1 MIPVNPAGMLVAFL
15 LLLLSLQCLLALT
28 VGLVALC
35 IPRRRAY
42 FWSLRRRFIPLAV
55 LLLLGS
61 LPMLSL
67 FYQWFEDWQQ
77 SQALNPTL
85 KQPQTLGDLHLPAGT
100 NVWLQRLAPLSD
112 LSGNPLPYGLASLK
126 RAEFKRTPGQILG
139 MQVSR
144 LELDGARGLADLAI
158 AAPAWIE
165 GWQCSPQSEVH
176 MVYPF
181 NAPFVFADWRLG
193 RCTLAAGSQAGGIQ
207 WPDAV
212 TLNAIGKDGWQLQA
226 DESQTPIRLGRM
238 SVLALRL
245 VLDSEHREVVSWSAQ
260 LAQALQLQGMEY
272 PAGTVVKGRQGRLV
286 FAANDKAPAKD
297 LTTGNA
303 VPARQAVAHDEA
315 TGKRLGIYPISQV
328 GIYPLEVSDDY
339 E

>member
-15 LLLLSLQCLLALT
+15 MLLLSLQCLLALT
-28 VGLVALC
+28 VGLIALC

-42 FWSLRRRFIPLAV
+42 FWSLRRRFIPLAI

-67 FYQWFEDWQQ
+67 GYQWLEDFQQ

-85 KQPQTLGDLHLPAGT
+85 EQPQTLGDLHLPAGT
-100 NVWLQRLAPLSD
+100 HVRLQRLAPLSD
-112 LSGNPLPYGLASLK
+112 LSGNPLPYGLASLE

-144 LELDGARGLADLAI
+144 LELDGGRGLADLTI
-158 AAPAWIE
+158 EAPAQIQ
-165 GWQCSPQSEVH
+165 GWQCSADSEVR

-193 RCTLAAGSQAGGIQ
+193 RCTLAAGSHAGGIQ

-212 TLNAIGKDGWQLQA
+212 TLNAIGNEGWQLQA
-226 DESQTPIRLGRM
+226 DESQTPIRMGRM
-238 SVLALRL
+238 SVLGLRL
-245 VLDSEHREVVSWSAQ
+245 VLDRERREVVYWSAQ
-260 LAQALQLQGMEY
+260 LAQALQLEGMQY
-272 PAGTVVKGRQGRLV
+272 PAGTLVKGRQGRLL

-297 LTTGNA
+297 LATGNA
-303 VPARQAVAHDEA
+303 LPARQAVAHDEVS
-315 TGKRLGIYPISQV
+315 GKRLGVYPIGEF